1 MKSSR
6 LIIFGVLILD
16 IISIGIMIPAF
27 DVMRTFYHL
36 SDWTGNILGQTIALS
51 PGTMISLG
59 IAIYSLCAFF
69 SAPIL

>member
-16 IISIGIMIPAF
+16 VISIGIMIPAF
-27 DVMRTFYHL
+27 DTMRAYYHM
-36 SDWTGNILGQTIALS
+36 SPWSGNILRQSISLT